1 MKILRLAILLAAAAG
16 TLGTAGPAVAQKQVQ
31 ASINAVGQSLR
42 NSEGIWTLAKDG
54 STGAGYAV
62 RLNGHDVGYAVTL
75 TMDRNGL
82 PMATHA
88 DGSRWVWT
96 GSTFKRQE

>member
-1 MKILRLAILLAAAAG
+1 MKTVRLALLAAAAAA
-16 TLGTAGPAVAQKQVQ
+16 TLAGAGTALAQRQEQ
-31 ASINAVGQSLR
+31 ASINQVGQSLK
-42 NSEGIWTLAKDG
+42 NSEGIWTLSKDG
-54 STGAGYAV
+54 STRDGYAV

-96 GSTFKRQE
+96 GSTFRRQE